1 MHHVKEDMEPW
12 HFTNYRALLDDCCLH
27 RDIEPTNASRLL
39 SPEEGWDNFNS
50 HIVVGKRVFRMAMC
64 MTASHTCSSK
74 DRRSRPY

>member
-50 HIVVGKRVFRMAMC
+50 HIVVVRIEGVARIDGNG
-64 MTASHTCSSK
+64 TASG
-74 DRRSRPY
+74 